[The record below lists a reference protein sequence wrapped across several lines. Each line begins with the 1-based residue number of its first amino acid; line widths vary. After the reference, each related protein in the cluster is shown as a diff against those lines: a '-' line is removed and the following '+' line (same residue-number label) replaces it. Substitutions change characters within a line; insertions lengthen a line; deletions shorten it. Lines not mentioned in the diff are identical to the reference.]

1 MNLRKLLGAGVVAG
15 VTLGVPAAVQAQTD
29 DYVGAEV
36 QVKGEELTRA
46 PQPVNGNVRGAQES
60 DDSGLLPV
68 TGGDLVG
75 MALFGAGAVAFGS
88 VLLRRGR
95 TSSATA

>member
-1 MNLRKLLGAGVVAG
+1 MNIRKLLGAIVVAG
-15 VTLGVPAAVQAQTD
+15 VTLGVPTAVQAQTD

-36 QVKGEELTRA
+36 QVLGNELTRA
-46 PQPVNGNVRGAQES
+46 PQPVRVLGSQES
-60 DDSGLLPV
+60 DDPGPLPV